1 MELKTARENIKKIE
15 KKLEDL
21 YKKDDR
27 EAKEAEKIKNS
38 SPILNE
44 VFKSAN
50 RVNQQNYRILILGAP
65 GSGKTSFLNL
75 LANIGNVNEARDPS
89 FLTQVKAVNDATK
102 ENKVGVKMQS

>member
-21 YKKDDR
+21 LKEDDR

-50 RVNQQNYRILILGAP
+50 RVN
-65 GSGKTSFLNL
+65 
-75 LANIGNVNEARDPS
+75 
-89 FLTQVKAVNDATK
+89 
-102 ENKVGVKMQS
+102 